1 MPTIGFWELIVIGV
15 LGLIVLGPERLP
27 VAVRTVSGWMR
38 TARRMANNV
47 KQDLAQELEIE
58 KLHADLKKAENI
70 SDDLNSDVIPQELRD
85 SVKSLQDAAA
95 DVNRPYDKSLEDSSE
110 TDTPPPTQN
119 KE

>member
-27 VAVRTVSGWMR
+27 VAVRTVSGWIR

-47 KQDLAQELEIE
+47 KEELAQELEID
-58 KLHADLKKAENI
+58 KLHSDLKKAENI
-70 SDDLNSDVIPQELRD
+70 SSDLNSDAIPQELRE
-85 SVKSLQDAAA
+85 SVKSLQEAAA
-95 DVNRPYDKSLEDSSE
+95 DVTRPYEIDPAK
-110 TDTPPPTQN
+110 PAAPTQD

>member
-27 VAVRTVSGWMR
+27 VAVRTVSGWIR

-47 KQDLAQELEIE
+47 KEELAQELEID
-58 KLHADLKKAENI
+58 KLHRDLKKAESI
-70 SDDLNSDVIPQELRD
+70 SSDLNSDAIPQELRE

-95 DVNRPYDKSLEDSSE
+95 EVSRPYEKTPVSPTKDKE
-110 TDTPPPTQN
+110 
-119 KE
+119 